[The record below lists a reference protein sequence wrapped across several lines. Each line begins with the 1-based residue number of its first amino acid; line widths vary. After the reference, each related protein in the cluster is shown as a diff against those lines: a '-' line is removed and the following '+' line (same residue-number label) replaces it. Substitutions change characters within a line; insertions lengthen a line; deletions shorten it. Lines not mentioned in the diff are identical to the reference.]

1 MFGLTTTNT
10 IALYLFIAFQIIL
23 APIHALPNLQRR
35 GLPGAVYTCS
45 SENFAGNC
53 GWSLPSTNCR
63 IATAKSIGPD
73 PGGYCTLYKNFDCT
87 ESVRTLRFPGVSSRL
102 PYYMSFKCGVGVGI
116 SGTVAPQA
124 NADADLKLKA
134 LPADRLA
141 GGVGSADRKKHLK
154 ELQAMEKDE
163 FSEGMIGM
171 KKDMYY

>member
-1 MFGLTTTNT
+1 MFGLTSINAIAVYSFLLLPT
-10 IALYLFIAFQIIL
+10 IFS
-23 APIHALPNLQRR
+23 PSHALPNLQRR

-45 SENFAGNC
+45 GENFSGSC
-53 GWSLPSTNCR
+53 GWSLPNTNCR

-87 ESVRTLRFPGVSSRL
+87 DSVRTLRFPGASSNL
-102 PYYMSFKCGVGVGI
+102 PEYMAFKCGVGVGI

-124 NADADLKLKA
+124 KANPDLSLKA

-141 GGVGSADRKKHLK
+141 GGVGSTERKKHLK
-154 ELQAMEKDE
+154 ELQAMEKDG
-163 FSEGMIGM
+163 FSEGLIGL

>member
-1 MFGLTTTNT
+1 MLGLTITNA
-10 IALYLFIAFQIIL
+10 IALYLFVALQTIF
-23 APIHALPNLQRR
+23 APIYALPKLQRR
-35 GLPGAVYTCS
+35 GLPGAVYTCD
-45 SENFAGNC
+45 EDNFGGDCA
-53 GWSLPSTNCR
+53 WSLPSTTCR
-63 IATAKSIGPD
+63 IASAKSIGPD

-87 ESVRTLRFPGVSSRL
+87 ESVRTLRFPGVSSNL

-124 NADADLKLKA
+124 NADLDLSLKA

-154 ELQAMEKDE
+154 ELRAMEKDG
-163 FSEGMIGM
+163 FSTGLIGL

>member
-1 MFGLTTTNT
+1 MLGLKTTNEIT
-10 IALYLFIAFQIIL
+10 LYLCIVVQIIL

-35 GLPGAVYTCS
+35 GLPGAVYTCDE
-45 SENFAGNC
+45 ENFGGDC

-73 PGGYCTLYKNFDCT
+73 PGGYCTLYKKFDCT
-87 ESVRTLRFPGVSSRL
+87 ESVRTLRFPGVSSGL
-102 PYYMSFKCGVGVGI
+102 PDYMSFKCGVGVGI

-124 NADADLKLKA
+124 NPNANLSLKA

-154 ELQAMEKDE
+154 ELQAMEKDG
-163 FSEGMIGM
+163 FSEGMIGL